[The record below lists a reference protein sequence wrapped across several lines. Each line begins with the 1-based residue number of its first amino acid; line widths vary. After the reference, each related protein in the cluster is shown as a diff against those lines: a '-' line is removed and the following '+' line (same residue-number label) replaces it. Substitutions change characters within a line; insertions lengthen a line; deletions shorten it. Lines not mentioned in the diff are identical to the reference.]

1 LAQKKPD
8 TDNKEAKNEIL
19 NENVDPLQSNLL

>member
-8 TDNKEAKNEIL
+8 TENKEAKNEIL
-19 NENVDPLQSNLL
+19 NENVDPL